1 MHHCS
6 KIVGEC
12 SYADKKLLD
21 EFFKAHSVFKT
32 AAVWRVQIAKN
43 IIFVII
49 GVSGGLSK

>member
-6 KIVGEC
+6 KIVGGRRH
-12 SYADKKLLD
+12 ADKKLLD
-21 EFFKAHSVFKT
+21 ECFKVHSVLKT

-43 IIFVII
+43 IICVIT